1 MSDPIDPVAQ
11 HYRAYPYPARQ
22 AIDEEKRLILGSPS
36 HMDEVI
42 HYIFGGRL
50 PKKPLR
56 ILVAGGGTGDG
67 LVMLAQQC
75 ADRNISAEITYLDLS
90 PTSREIAEA
99 RIKIRKL
106 SSVVFTTGSLLEVQR
121 LAPGP
126 YDYID
131 CCGVLHHLPN
141 PAQGLAALGAVLAP
155 HGGMGLMV
163 YAPYGRSGVYPLQ
176 SVLRRIAPY
185 KTLPESERV
194 DIAERLITTLPA
206 SNLLR
211 RNPLVRDH
219 IDGGDPGIYDLLL
232 HAQDQA
238 FTIEDLSRLV
248 TDAGYKITAFIDP
261 ARYDPLHYVNDPRIR
276 KYITNLNFMEKAALA
291 EELSS
296 AMKVHIV
303 YIAAEN
309 QSARLD
315 GQAIPVARDN
325 IDLTKSVRSDGTVA
339 VDFVGTAL
347 RYPLPRLAH
356 AILGQIDGQKS
367 IDDIFAGLQIAVDKN
382 LTRENF
388 DRQMHDVYHAYHA
401 LGQVHLRFA

>member
-1 MSDPIDPVAQ
+1 MSKPVDPVTE
-11 HYRAYPYPARQ
+11 HYTAYPYPTRQ
-22 AIDEEKRLILGSPS
+22 PGDEEKRLVLGSPS

-50 PKKPLR
+50 PTRPLR

-67 LVMLAQQC
+67 LVMLAQHC
-75 ADRNISAEITYLDLS
+75 ADRSIKAEITYLDLS
-90 PTSREIAEA
+90 SASREIAEA

-106 SSVVFTTGSLLEVQR
+106 SGIVFVTGSLLDVQH

-141 PAQGLAALGAVLAP
+141 PAQGLAALTAVLAP

-176 SVLRRIAPY
+176 SALRRIAPY

-194 DIAERLITTLPA
+194 DIAKRLAGTLPS

-211 RNPLVRDH
+211 RNPLIRDH
-219 IDGGDPGIYDLLL
+219 IDGGDAGIYDLLL
-232 HAQDQA
+232 HAQDRA
-238 FTIEDLSRLV
+238 LTVDALARLV
-248 TDAGYKITAFIDP
+248 SDAGYHITTFIDP

-276 KYITNLNFMEKAALA
+276 KQITNLGFIEKAALA
-291 EELSS
+291 EEFSS

-303 YIAAEN
+303 YIARQD
-309 QSARLD
+309 QSAQLQ
-315 GQAIPVARDN
+315 GSAIPMVRDN
-325 IDLTKSVRSDGTVA
+325 ADLTKSIRRDSTVA
-339 VDFVGTAL
+339 VDFAGTTL
-347 RYPLPRLAH
+347 RYPLPRLSH
-356 AILGQIDGQKS
+356 PILAQIDGHKS
-367 IDDIFAGLQIAVDKN
+367 IDDIFAILQIEIDKN
-382 LTRENF
+382 LSRENF
-388 DRQMHDVYHAYHA
+388 DQQMRDIFHAYHA
-401 LGQVHLRFA
+401 LGQLHLRFA

>member
-1 MSDPIDPVAQ
+1 MNDPIDPVTR
-11 HYRAYPYPARQ
+11 HYRVYPYPDRQ
-22 AIDEEKRLILGSPS
+22 PNDEKKRLVLGSPS

-42 HYIFGGRL
+42 HYVFGGRL
-50 PKKPLR
+50 PARPLR

-75 ADRNISAEITYLDLS
+75 ADRNIPAEITYLDLS
-90 PTSREIAEA
+90 STSREVAAA
-99 RIKIRKL
+99 RIKIRNL
-106 SSVVFTTGSLLEVQR
+106 STVTFVTGSLLEVQR

-141 PAQGLAALGAVLAP
+141 PAQGLAALSSVLAP
-155 HGGMGLMV
+155 RGGMGLMV
-163 YAPYGRSGVYPLQ
+163 YAPFGRSGVYPVQ
-176 SVLRRIAPY
+176 SALRRIASY
-185 KTLPESERV
+185 NSLPESERV
-194 DIAERLITTLPA
+194 DIAKRLASALPP

-219 IDGGDPGIYDLLL
+219 IDGGDAGVYDLLL

-238 FTIEDLSRLV
+238 FTVDELSRLV
-248 TDAGYKITAFIDP
+248 LDAGYRITAFIDP
-261 ARYDPLHYVNDPRIR
+261 ARYDPLHYINDPRIR
-276 KYITNLNFMEKAALA
+276 KHIANLDSVGKAALA

-303 YIAAEN
+303 YIAAN
-309 QSARLD
+309 DPSARLD

-339 VDFVGTAL
+339 VDFAGTAL
-347 RYPLPRLAH
+347 RYSLPRLTH
-356 AILGQIDGQKS
+356 PILKQIDGQRS
-367 IDDIFAGLQIAVDKN
+367 IDDIFALLQTTVDKN
-382 LTRENF
+382 LTREIF
-388 DRQMHDVYHAYHA
+388 DRQMHDVFHAYHA
-401 LGQVHLRFA
+401 LGQLHLRFA

>member
-1 MSDPIDPVAQ
+1 MNEPIDPVAQ
-11 HYRAYPYPARQ
+11 HYRAYPYPARR
-22 AIDEEKRLILGSPS
+22 AIDEEQRLILGSPS

-50 PKKPLR
+50 PPRPLR

-67 LVMLAQQC
+67 LVMMAQHC
-75 ADRNISAEITYLDLS
+75 ADRRITAAITYLDLS
-90 PTSREIAEA
+90 PASREIAEA
-99 RIKIRKL
+99 RIKIRNL
-106 SSVVFTTGSLLEVQR
+106 SGVAFITGSLLDVQS

-141 PAQGLAALGAVLAP
+141 PAQGLAALSTVLAP
-155 HGGMGLMV
+155 KGGMGLMV

-176 SVLRRIAPY
+176 SALRRIAAHNS
-185 KTLPESERV
+185 TSESERV
-194 DIAERLITTLPA
+194 DIARRLAAALPS

-211 RNPLVRDH
+211 RNPLIRDH
-219 IDGGDPGIYDLLL
+219 IDGGDAGVYDLLL

-238 FTIEDLSRLV
+238 FTVDALSRLV
-248 TDAGYKITAFIDP
+248 ADAGHHIIAFIDP
-261 ARYDPLHYVNDPRIR
+261 ARYDPLHYANDPRIR
-276 KYITNLNFMEKAALA
+276 KPIANLDFIEKAALA

-303 YIAAEN
+303 YIAAKD

-325 IDLTKSVRSDGTVA
+325 IDLTKSVRADGTVA
-339 VDFVGTAL
+339 VDFFGTAL
-347 RYPLPRLAH
+347 RYPLPRLARL
-356 AILGQIDGQKS
+356 ILGQIDGQKTV
-367 IDDIFAGLQIAVDKN
+367 DDIFSALQADKN
-382 LTRENF
+382 LTRPGF
-388 DRQMHDVYHAYHA
+388 DKQMQDVFQAYHA
-401 LGQVHLRFA
+401 LGQLHLRFA

>member
-1 MSDPIDPVAQ
+1 MSEPIDPVAQ
-11 HYRAYPYPARQ
+11 HYRAYPYPAREPS
-22 AIDEEKRLILGSPS
+22 DEKKRLVLGSPS

-42 HYIFGGRL
+42 HYILGGRL
-50 PKKPLR
+50 PARPLR

-75 ADRNISAEITYLDLS
+75 ADRKITVEITYLDLS
-90 PTSREIAEA
+90 IASSEIAEA
-99 RIKIRKL
+99 RIKIRNL
-106 SSVVFTTGSLLEVQR
+106 STVTFVTGSLLEVQR

-141 PAQGLAALGAVLAP
+141 PAQGLAALSSVLAP

-163 YAPYGRSGVYPLQ
+163 YAPLGRSGVYPMQ
-176 SVLRRIAPY
+176 SALRRIASY
-185 KTLPESERV
+185 TSLPESERV
-194 DIAERLITTLPA
+194 DIAKRLASALPP

-219 IDGGDPGIYDLLL
+219 IDGGDAGVYDLLL

-238 FTIEDLSRLV
+238 FTVDTLSRLV
-248 TDAGYKITAFIDP
+248 IDAGYRITAFIDP
-261 ARYDPLHYVNDPRIR
+261 ARYDPLHYANDPRIR
-276 KYITNLNFMEKAALA
+276 KHIDNLNFIEKAAIA

-296 AMKVHIV
+296 AMKVHII
-303 YIAAEN
+303 YIAAKD
-309 QSARLD
+309 QSARLN

-325 IDLTKSVRSDGTVA
+325 IDLTKSVRPDGTVA
-339 VDFVGTAL
+339 VDFAGTAL

-356 AILGQIDGQKS
+356 PILGQINGQKS
-367 IDDIFAGLQIAVDKN
+367 IDDIFAILQTTIDKN

-388 DRQMHDVYHAYHA
+388 DRQLHDLFHAYHA
-401 LGQVHLRFA
+401 LGQLHLRFA

>member
-1 MSDPIDPVAQ
+1 MNDPIDPVAQ
-11 HYRAYPYPARQ
+11 HYRAYPYPARRPS
-22 AIDEEKRLILGSPS
+22 DEEKRLVLGSPS

-50 PKKPLR
+50 PARPLR

-75 ADRNISAEITYLDLS
+75 ADRNIPAEITYLDLS
-90 PTSREIAEA
+90 SASREIAEA
-99 RIKIRKL
+99 RIKVRGL
-106 SSVVFTTGSLLEVQR
+106 SSVTFVTGSLLEVQR

-141 PAQGLAALGAVLAP
+141 PAHGLAALSSVLAS

-163 YAPYGRSGVYPLQ
+163 YAPFGRSGVYPMQ
-176 SVLRRIAPY
+176 SALRRIASY
-185 KTLPESERV
+185 GSLPESERV
-194 DIAERLITTLPA
+194 DIAKRLSSALPP

-219 IDGGDPGIYDLLL
+219 IDGGDAGVYDLLL

-238 FTIEDLSRLV
+238 FTVDALSRLV
-248 TDAGYKITAFIDP
+248 TDAGYHITAFIDP
-261 ARYDPLHYVNDPRIR
+261 ARYDPLHYINDPRIR
-276 KYITNLNFMEKAALA
+276 KHIANLNFIEKAALA

-303 YIAAEN
+303 YIAAKD
-309 QSARLD
+309 QSAQLD

-325 IDLTKSVRSDGTVA
+325 IDLTKSVRTDGTVV
-339 VDFVGTAL
+339 VDFAGTAL

-356 AILGQIDGQKS
+356 QILRQIDGQKS
-367 IDDIFAGLQIAVDKN
+367 IDDIFAILQTTIDKN
-382 LTRENF
+382 LTRETF
-388 DRQMHDVYHAYHA
+388 ERQMHDIFYAYHA
-401 LGQVHLRFA
+401 LGQLHLKSA

>member
-1 MSDPIDPVAQ
+1 MNDPIDPVAQ
-11 HYRAYPYPARQ
+11 HYRAYPYPSRQ
-22 AIDEEKRLILGSPS
+22 PSDEKKRLVLGSPS

-50 PKKPLR
+50 PARPLR

-67 LVMLAQQC
+67 LVMLAQHC
-75 ADRNISAEITYLDLS
+75 TDRNIPAEITYLDLS
-90 PTSREIAEA
+90 SASRDIAEA
-99 RIKIRKL
+99 RIKIRNL
-106 SSVVFTTGSLLEVQR
+106 STVTFITGSLLEVQR

-141 PAQGLAALGAVLAP
+141 PPQGLTALSSVLAP

-163 YAPYGRSGVYPLQ
+163 YAPFGRSGVYPIQ
-176 SVLRRIAPY
+176 SALRRIASY
-185 KTLPESERV
+185 DSLPEAERV
-194 DIAERLITTLPA
+194 DIAKRLASNLPP

-219 IDGGDPGIYDLLL
+219 IDGGDAGIYDLLL

-238 FTIEDLSRLV
+238 FTVDALSRLV
-248 TDAGYKITAFIDP
+248 SDAGYRITAFIDP

-276 KYITNLNFMEKAALA
+276 RHIANLSFIEKAALA

-296 AMKVHIV
+296 VMKVHIV

-309 QSARLD
+309 RSAQLN
-315 GQAIPVARDN
+315 GHAIPVVRDN
-325 IDLTKSVRSDGTVA
+325 IDLAKSVCIDNTVA
-339 VDFVGTAL
+339 VDFSGTAL
-347 RYPLPRLAH
+347 RYPLPRLTH
-356 AILGQIDGQKS
+356 PILRQINGQRS
-367 IDDIFAGLQIAVDKN
+367 IDDIFDILRTTIDKN

-388 DRQMHDVYHAYHA
+388 DRQMHDIFHAYNA
-401 LGQVHLRFA
+401 LGQLHLRVV

>member
-1 MSDPIDPVAQ
+1 MSDPIDPVVQ

-22 AIDEEKRLILGSPS
+22 PGDEKKRLVLGSPS

-42 HYIFGGRL
+42 HYVFGGRL
-50 PKKPLR
+50 PARRLR

-75 ADRNISAEITYLDLS
+75 SDREISAEITYLDLS
-90 PTSREIAEA
+90 IASREIAEA
-99 RIKIRKL
+99 RIKIRNL
-106 SSVVFTTGSLLEVQR
+106 PTVTFVTGSLLDVQR

-141 PAQGLAALGAVLAP
+141 PAQGLAALSSVLAP
-155 HGGMGLMV
+155 DGGMGVMV
-163 YAPYGRSGVYPLQ
+163 YAPFGRSGVYPMQ
-176 SVLRRIAPY
+176 SALRRLASY
-185 KTLPESERV
+185 NSLPENERV
-194 DIAERLITTLPA
+194 DIAKRLASALPP

-219 IDGGDPGIYDLLL
+219 IDGGDAGVYDLLL

-238 FTIEDLSRLV
+238 FTVDGLSQLI
-248 TDAGYKITAFIDP
+248 TDAGYRITAFIDP
-261 ARYDPLHYVNDPRIR
+261 ARYDPLHYINDPRLR
-276 KYITNLNFMEKAALA
+276 RHVTHLNFIGKAALS

-296 AMKVHIV
+296 AMKVHIA
-303 YIAAEN
+303 YIAAKD
-309 QSARLD
+309 QSAQLS

-325 IDLTKSVRSDGTVA
+325 IDLTKSIRPDGAVA
-339 VDFVGTAL
+339 ADFAGTAL

-356 AILGQIDGQKS
+356 PILGQVDGQKS
-367 IDDIFAGLQIAVDKN
+367 IDDIFAILQTTVDKN
-382 LTRENF
+382 LTREIF
-388 DRQMHDVYHAYHA
+388 DRQLHDIFRAYHA
-401 LGQVHLRFA
+401 LGQLHLRFA

>member
-1 MSDPIDPVAQ
+1 MSEPIDPVAQ

-22 AIDEEKRLILGSPS
+22 PRDEERRLVLGSPS
-36 HMDEVI
+36 HMDEVV

-50 PKKPLR
+50 PTRPLR

-75 ADRNISAEITYLDLS
+75 ADRKISAEITYLDLS
-90 PTSREIAEA
+90 ITSREIAEA
-99 RIKIRKL
+99 RIKIRNL
-106 SSVVFTTGSLLEVQR
+106 SPVNFATGSLLEVQR

-141 PAQGLAALGAVLAP
+141 PAHGLAALSSVLAS

-163 YAPYGRSGVYPLQ
+163 YAPFGRSGVYPMQ
-176 SVLRRIAPY
+176 SALRRIASY
-185 KTLPESERV
+185 NSLPESERV
-194 DIAERLITTLPA
+194 DIAKRLASALPS

-219 IDGGDPGIYDLLL
+219 IDGGDAGVYDLLL

-238 FTIEDLSRLV
+238 FTVDALSRLV
-248 TDAGYKITAFIDP
+248 IDAGYRITAFIDP
-261 ARYDPLHYVNDPRIR
+261 ARYDPLHYAHDPRIR
-276 KYITNLNFMEKAALA
+276 KHIANLSFIEKAALA

-303 YIAAEN
+303 YIAAKD
-309 QSARLD
+309 QSAQLD
-315 GQAIPVARDN
+315 GHAIPVARDN
-325 IDLTKSVRSDGTVA
+325 IDLTKSVRTDDTVA
-339 VDFVGTAL
+339 VDFSGTVL
-347 RYPLPRLAH
+347 RYPLPRLAQP
-356 AILGQIDGQKS
+356 ILGQIDGQKS
-367 IDDIFAGLQIAVDKN
+367 IDDIFATLQTTVDKN
-382 LTRENF
+382 LTRTSF
-388 DRQMHDVYHAYHA
+388 DRQMYDIFHAYHA
-401 LGQVHLRFA
+401 LGQLHLRFA